1 MPRAVVVL
9 AALAA
14 ALALAACRDER
25 IEELDEIRAELC
37 ACKTV
42 ACGEQALRRVP
53 QEGAPSDHRAQ
64 KIARLMMECL
74 KQLYLSERPSTDPDA
89 EAPDPGAA
97 APGAADP

>member
-1 MPRAVVVL
+1 MSRAVVV
-9 AALAA
+9 LAA

-25 IEELDEIRAELC
+25 LEKLDGIRAEIC

-42 ACGEQALRRVP
+42 ACGEGALRRVP

-74 KQLYLSERPSTDPDA
+74 KRLYLSERPSTDPDA
-89 EAPDPGAA
+89 EAPDPDAA
-97 APGAADP
+97 APESAAP